1 MLPGDRLQAR
11 QSKQAGDSE
20 DRRPVDHSSALASQ
34 LVQRG
39 RVIMAGNEKAPAV
52 EAGAIED
59 LLSGGSEI
67 SFNLVVRRQ
76 QAVVISID
84 VPARMAAIVLAVAF
98 KGSAHG

>member
-1 MLPGDRLQAR
+1 
-11 QSKQAGDSE
+11 
-20 DRRPVDHSSALASQ
+20 
-34 LVQRG
+34 
-39 RVIMAGNEKAPAV
+39 MAGNEKAPAV

-84 VPARMAAIVLAVAF
+84 VPARMAAIVLAYAF
-98 KGSAHG
+98 KGGAHG